1 VAAAVAAAAAHVPY
15 VGALG
20 THHPLRP
27 ALSARE
33 MEIIQLGGAE
43 P

>member
-20 THHPLRP
+20 THHPL
-27 ALSARE
+27 SARE